1 MNIGITGG
9 IGVGKS
15 IVSKIIESMG
25 YNVFNSDFEAK
36 SLINKDPL
44 IKDQLIKLLGKEIY
58 KNSILN
64 KEVMAEKIFSNN
76 ETRKLVN
83 EIVHPRVRDSFALF
97 ASKQKNNIAFNESAI
112 LFETGSYK
120 EFDKIILVTS
130 PMYLRVSRIINR
142 DKCSKQE
149 LDAKISSQW
158 DDNTKIPLADFVI
171 LNDEKE
177 PIINQIE
184 IVLNQL
190 TSV

>member
-15 IVSKIIESMG
+15 IVSKIIELMG

-97 ASKQKNNIAFNESAI
+97 VSKQKNNLVFNESAI

-149 LDAKISSQW
+149 LNAKISSQW

>member
-15 IVSKIIESMG
+15 IVSKIIELMG

-44 IKDQLIKLLGKEIY
+44 IRDQLIKLLGKEIY

>member
-1 MNIGITGG
+1 MNIGINGG

-15 IVSKIIESMG
+15 IVSKIIELMG

-97 ASKQKNNIAFNESAI
+97 VSKQKNKLVFNESDI

-130 PMYLRVSRIINR
+130 PMDLRVSRIINR

-149 LDAKISSQW
+149 LNAKISSQW

>member
-15 IVSKIIESMG
+15 IVSKIIELMG
-25 YNVFNSDFEAK
+25 YNVFNSDFEAN

-97 ASKQKNNIAFNESAI
+97 VSKQKNNLVFNESAI

-149 LDAKISSQW
+149 LNAKISSQW

>member
-15 IVSKIIESMG
+15 IVSKIIELMG

-97 ASKQKNNIAFNESAI
+97 VSKQKNNIVFNESAI
-112 LFETGSYK
+112 LFETGSYE

>member
-15 IVSKIIESMG
+15 IVSKIIELMG

-44 IKDQLIKLLGKEIY
+44 IKDQLIKLLGREIY

-97 ASKQKNNIAFNESAI
+97 VSKQKNNLVFNESAI

-149 LDAKISSQW
+149 LNAKISSQW

>member
-15 IVSKIIESMG
+15 VVSKIIELMG